1 MIIRSG
7 DVSAA
12 LFISSD
18 RECLSY
24 VYSRLRGDPDGT
36 KLEKCRA
43 VDDTALWCVG
53 VDSCVHADNSEASVS
68 DVPCYPP
75 ECIVSFGEVSA

>member
-1 MIIRSG
+1 MPCYPVMIIRSG
-7 DVSAA
+7 GVSTA
-12 LFISSD
+12 LFILSD

-24 VYSRLRGDPDGT
+24 VYSRLRVDPEGT

-53 VDSCVHADNSEASVS
+53 VDSCVYAFMRS
-68 DVPCYPP
+68 C
-75 ECIVSFGEVSA
+75 G